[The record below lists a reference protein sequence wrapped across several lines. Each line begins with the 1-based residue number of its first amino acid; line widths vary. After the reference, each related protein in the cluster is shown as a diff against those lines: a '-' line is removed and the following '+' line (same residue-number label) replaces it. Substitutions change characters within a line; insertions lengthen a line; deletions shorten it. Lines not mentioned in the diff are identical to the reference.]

1 MEFKK
6 TVAGISAAAIAV
18 TQVAAVI
25 PMGAFAAEEPVSS
38 GVGFALKLASKKD
51 AENSDYDG
59 VYPEASAKKAVL
71 SAKDITNAAKENTDL
86 YFSYAGLITGSE
98 VGDKYTFTADDL
110 MIVANPKSTTTDAT
124 TKSVWDEA
132 AVDLDGTTENGKL
145 TVTDAGSDGDKVVI
159 TYTEGADPS
168 IKVSGVETES
178 GSAEDSKTLSF
189 TLDETTAK
197 SFDIV
202 GSGVTVT
209 KIEVTSTRE
218 TTLIDTATA
227 LTTDGSKTVTV
238 ENGSVGDTVV
248 ITYAETPDFNTES
261 GGEMADVAVTG
272 ITDGVKGEG
281 TYTFKLTDET
291 KDSFTVTGNGYTV
304 SSIKLTHKA
313 TEDKTP
319 AEGTALTSTKTPGS
333 VTVAADKLADAV
345 EKGSV
350 KVTYAVNT
358 AETAGS
364 VIIKAGD
371 TEIAS
376 FEAAADKTEATV
388 ELDAAKAAAVKD
400 NGIVI
405 KGSGITVSKVELVT
419 PGKTVSAEPIV
430 LFQSDEPV
438 VWSQEQMSGWWQGEN
453 PIDTSAI
460 SDRIGTIEAFG
471 DNFENIT
478 VTWSDLTATKTVYE
492 EGELWTGTTALE
504 NWSGWVTVGKTD
516 VKKGGKFTVT
526 YKDAKSAQIM
536 IKKSDYSAFTGSL
549 ADASDIKDG
558 AGTVTFDIDET
569 AAAEI
574 AANGFVLGGKF
585 ATVTSIKYEAPA
597 SSGEDKKETV
607 LFDGST
613 DMGTKWGKSETIAK
627 FNAVKGGTI
636 TAEFEEGS
644 TEYWQLKFMDS
655 SWEVLSSPKTNQW
668 GSVEL
673 GANAT
678 KYSFDLN
685 AADAKAVS
693 SNGMIVS
700 GYGITLKKLTYTAP
714 TGEVEEDKLA
724 INAANFPDAN
734 FRKVL
739 TAYSSEK
746 VKNVPVLT
754 EADIAKITDLGNTK
768 ADTKFKDEAANLA
781 KVTNFKGIEKLTALK
796 SLIVKDN
803 TQRNFTALDLSK
815 NEALTFIDVSGCT
828 NLAKLAPPA
837 TDAVET
843 LLLQKTAIAAVYVSG
858 YTGLKVLNVSDTK
871 LTALNVSTNTELET
885 LALKNVKVN
894 ELYVADNTKLKT
906 LDAANCGLTKIDV
919 SANTLLEN
927 LDVSGNSLITL
938 NLTGLT
944 ALTADKFKADNNKRN
959 IGTVIDGKYDL
970 KDLVAEGLV
979 VDKMGDIK
987 GATLTEGVLT
997 DVAGNVTY
1005 TYETGLATEGLDKVT
1020 FTLAPEKVTS
1030 ENFEVS
1036 YMDGAESKSVVCETW
1051 DEVLKAMTDKNVEYS
1066 VTVKKDVTVDKLT
1079 MPTAAKAKSVTVA
1092 AEGSTI
1098 TTKSTSV
1105 TLPTDTLLINV
1116 KIKAVDKDGKTL
1128 ANTFTLNAS
1137 KDLKIAGGLEI
1148 EAKASTIKGGA
1159 RSVLKT
1165 VQAANEF
1172 DSAITGFGTVRVD
1185 NGAVTFNNTVKVN
1198 ELAVYNGSV
1207 VEIGKNAAVTVTNIT
1222 SNGSVASKL
1231 VYTDAEYKPVTV
1243 TGNITGNVKLEVGIS
1258 YKKTAASEEGQEPTT
1273 TRVSRFAKDDVVLVA
1288 KSADLAAVDASE
1300 SLPEG
1305 ATLGRDKSDIK
1316 VMDTVATMNGVEY
1329 AQWSD
1334 ITNTIAAAAKA
1345 NKDAAKT
1352 AVYNIT
1358 LSKELDAKGALKM
1371 PAAGT
1376 FGELVIKSDAAAV
1389 QTIKFTGNLALTG
1402 KTTFENVKLD
1412 SAKTVRG
1419 VTTYYDFSIS
1429 AGKNDLTLSNVTSSK
1444 SIKSISS
1451 NGTLLLDNVTVT
1463 AVNGATVAI
1472 SNSSTAQHSMGA
1484 LVDGKWQGVA
1494 APDTSVVVEGNLTA
1508 KTALRFVGNESGLR
1522 VMGVVNA
1529 AKITADNSDSVLVV
1543 DKLAKNKN
1551 ALIIGKGG
1559 FDGSSKAVKFVLMD
1573 AEKDET
1579 AQITEN
1585 LTLGTIAGPYADQF
1599 IPSDSNLAESDS
1611 YYIIKSGKNLVAVP
1625 KQTKGE
1631 DDQKKDYLVEVTVNN
1646 KKAYYKNLDEAIKDI
1661 NEIGTKTTDC
1671 VIKLTPEMFEGKTL
1685 ANLPLPNAGKYDH
1698 LYYSAESDVTIN
1710 VTSDLALTG
1719 NLTLSTKI
1727 TLNKVDKKDGSVQPI
1742 NISLGK
1748 YGLTI
1753 FNVISADHSNGEES
1767 APSSM
1772 IGNITGTG
1780 RINMNGNIVINGK
1793 VAKTVTF
1800 YAQDASIILEGA
1812 MSAFEGTITA
1822 PSSSSTAIFTYDKS
1836 NAKNVKFQE
1845 ISGFKKFTLA
1855 YRGEDEIAEGDII
1868 ASIAGDY
1875 SDKNTVTAG
1884 STELVVVRSGNNL
1897 KAVNKN
1903 DVLTVQEYSGTL
1915 FDTDDDEEP
1924 ILIATRSYD
1933 TFANAVKDIERIKN
1947 PIGNYAVYAHK
1958 GDVLVLPKAKTYDT
1972 LMVASTEDA
1981 TESYAIT
1988 TAKDL
1993 TLTGNLVLMN
2003 INLDKVVKDTVHP
2016 MSINLGNYK
2025 FMAYNSHVSYDADNK
2040 VSRLTNIN
2048 GIKGT
2053 FALIDNM
2060 TISGKV
2066 NVGTFIANSVVTF
2079 GEKAGFAAATEIIVG
2094 EGFDGNYPEFIY
2106 PLKAAKNIDL
2116 SNIDTGKGFDIT
2128 VEGAKE
2134 GDQVAAVK
2142 GDMIRHDIKLN
2153 DEEFI
2158 IVRSGNKLIAAKDDT
2173 EYTLYAPDQS
2183 IRLFDTYDNA
2193 VAYIT
2198 KLNNANGIY
2207 ELTLPESAD
2216 KIELKKLTL
2225 PAKGKYDGLSIT
2237 ASNTDG
2243 TTIIVNSDIA
2253 LTGDLALKG
2262 DLTLMKDGEKLLKIT
2277 SPLDSKTKQ
2286 PLYQFTL
2293 VDYANVVNGTFNG
2306 TPIETPEVEKT
2317 VIEATLPYSSDG
2329 GVDLAENILK
2339 FGATKVVKKGTILV
2353 TFKDTATFALY
2364 DADGN
2369 LLANASNTGN
2379 GYANFNLT
2387 DDQAAKIT
2395 AGGFTVSGK
2404 KGIVTGVKYS
2414 APPVT
2419 VTEPQIIGFTDA
2431 SLDLSEYVIDISEA
2445 NVAENGVITVI
2456 FKEHVAN
2463 EITLRYHNYTVLA
2476 KKTLADG
2483 ATSLTFT
2490 LTAYQASEITAKGF
2504 YINGDAGVVTS
2515 VTYTAPTT
2523 PEAKGANSGYLNYN
2537 GTEINLS
2544 TDFLQIDKK
2553 AVVENG
2559 TITVTLKEE
2568 VTGSIEFRKLNKTDV
2583 IKTVDPTSGSTTYTW
2598 KLSADD
2604 AAYITEKGFIIWG
2617 TEGVLTSVTYTAP
2630 TTSEVVGEVKDTED
2644 GSLNFSGSVD
2654 LAKKA
2659 LKISAKSDAVEYG
2672 FIKVT
2677 FNDVVSNPIMFK
2689 DASQS
2694 KILSVDS
2701 SSPSRIYRW
2710 VLSAED
2716 AAYIAENGFVI
2727 DGTAGVIIDVT
2738 YTAPEIPGIDD

>member
-1 MEFKK
+1 MQRRVFAQRIYHERMIIMEFKK

-51 AENSDYDG
+51 AESSDYDG

-86 YFSYAGLITGSE
+86 YFSYGGLITGSE

-227 LTTDGSKTVTV
+227 LTTDGSKTVNV

-261 GGEMADVAVTG
+261 GGEMADVAVTD

-291 KDSFTVTGNGYTV
+291 KASFTVTGNGYTV
-304 SSIKLTHKA
+304 SSIKLTHTA

-364 VIIKAGD
+364 VVIKAGD
-371 TEIAS
+371 VEVAAVD
-376 FEAAADKTEATV
+376 AAADKTEATV

-405 KGSGITVSKVELVT
+405 TGKGVTVSKVELVT
-419 PGKTVSAEPIV
+419 PGKTVPAEPIV

-526 YKDAKSAQIM
+526 YKDAKSAQII
-536 IKKSDYSAFTGSL
+536 IKKSDYSEFTGSL

-574 AANGFVLGGKF
+574 SANGFVLGGKF

-613 DMGTKWGKSETIAK
+613 DMGTAWGESVPIAK

-714 TGEVEEDKLA
+714 TGEVEEEKLA
-724 INAANFPDAN
+724 INAANFPDSN

-754 EADIAKITDLGNTK
+754 EADIAKITDLGNEKTDGSK
-768 ADTKFKDEAANLA
+768 VEAENLA
-781 KVTNFKGIEKLTALK
+781 KVVNFKGIEKLTALK
-796 SLIVKDN
+796 SLTLTN
-803 TQRNFTALDLSK
+803 TQRNFKALDLSE
-815 NEALTFIDVSGCT
+815 NAALTFVDVSGCT
-828 NLAKLAPPA
+828 NLADLKLPETAA
-837 TDAVET
+837 IET
-843 LLLQKTAIAAVYVSG
+843 LLLQNTAIKEIDVSK
-858 YTGLKVLNVSDTK
+858 YTGLMILNVSDTK
-871 LTALNVSTNTELET
+871 LTALDVKANTELET
-885 LALKNVKVN
+885 LALANVKVA
-894 ELYVADNTKLKT
+894 ELDVTANTKLRT

-919 SANTLLEN
+919 SANTLLED

-938 NLTGLT
+938 DLTGLT

-959 IGTVIDGKYDL
+959 IGTVIDNTYDL
-970 KDLVAEGLV
+970 KDLVADGLD
-979 VDKMGDIK
+979 VDKMTI
-987 GATLTEGVLT
+987 TTEGVTRNENVLT
-997 DVAGNVTY
+997 DVKGNVTY
-1005 TYETGLATEGLDKVT
+1005 TYKTGLETEGLDKVT

-1030 ENFEVS
+1030 DNFEVS
-1036 YMDGAESKSVVCETW
+1036 YTNGEEMKSVVCETW
-1051 DEVLKAMTDKNVEYS
+1051 DEVLKTMTDKNVDYRVE
-1066 VTVKKDVTVDKLT
+1066 VKKDVAVDKIT

-1092 AEGSTI
+1092 STGKTI
-1098 TTKSTSV
+1098 TTKSASV
-1105 TLPTDTLLINV
+1105 TLPTDTKLENV
-1116 KIKAVDKDGKTL
+1116 KIKALDSKDKEGKTL
-1128 ANTFTLNAS
+1128 AKTFTLNAS
-1137 KDLKIAGGLEI
+1137 KDLKVTGGLEI

-1159 RSVLKT
+1159 RSVLET
-1165 VQAANEF
+1165 VQSINEF
-1172 DSAITGFGTVRVD
+1172 DSEITGFGTVRVD
-1185 NGAVTFNNTVKVN
+1185 NGAVTFNNTVKVK
-1198 ELAVYNGSV
+1198 ELDVKNGSV

-1288 KSADLAAVDASE
+1288 KSADIAAVDASE

-1334 ITNTIAAAAKA
+1334 ITSTIAAAAKA
-1345 NKDAAKT
+1345 DKNAAKT

-1371 PAAGT
+1371 PAANT
-1376 FGELVIKSDAAAV
+1376 FGELYIKSDAAAV

-1412 SAKTVRG
+1412 SVRTVRG
-1419 VTTYYDFSIS
+1419 VSTSNDFSIS
-1429 AGKNDLTLSNVTSSK
+1429 AGKNDLTLSNVTSGK

-1463 AVNGATVAI
+1463 TVNGATVAI

-1529 AKITADNSDSVLVV
+1529 AKITAANNDSVLVV

-1836 NAKNVKFQE
+1836 NVKNVKFQN
-1845 ISGFKKFTLA
+1845 IAGFSKFTLA
-1855 YRGEDEIAEGDII
+1855 YRGENNEIAEGDII

-1947 PIGNYAVYAHK
+1947 PIGLYAVYAHK

-2066 NVGTFIANSVVTF
+2066 NVGTFAVNSVVTF

-2094 EGFDGNYPEFIY
+2094 EGFDGNDPEFIY

-2207 ELTLPESAD
+2207 ELKLPQSAD
-2216 KIELKKLTL
+2216 NIELKKLTL
-2225 PAKGKYDGLSIT
+2225 PTKGKYSGLSIT

-2262 DLTLMKDGEKLLKIT
+2262 NLTLMKDGEKLLKIT

-2379 GYANFNLT
+2379 GYANFDLT

-2490 LTAYQASEITAKGF
+2490 LTAYQASEITANGF

-2515 VTYTAPTT
+2515 VTYTEPKPAVT
-2523 PEAKGANSGYLNYN
+2523 PGKKVAYQGSLNYN
-2537 GTEINLS
+2537 GDEIDLS
-2544 TDFLQIDKK
+2544 RFVLQINKK

-2568 VTGSIEFRKLNKTDV
+2568 VTSSVIFKKTNQTDV
-2583 IKTVDPTSGSTTYTW
+2583 IKTVAPTSGSTTYTW
-2598 KLSADD
+2598 VLSAD
-2604 AAYITEKGFIIWG
+2604 
-2617 TEGVLTSVTYTAP
+2617 
-2630 TTSEVVGEVKDTED
+2630 
-2644 GSLNFSGSVD
+2644 
-2654 LAKKA
+2654 
-2659 LKISAKSDAVEYG
+2659 
-2672 FIKVT
+2672 
-2677 FNDVVSNPIMFK
+2677 
-2689 DASQS
+2689 
-2694 KILSVDS
+2694 
-2701 SSPSRIYRW
+2701 
-2710 VLSAED
+2710 D

-2727 DGTAGVIIDVT
+2727 DGTEGVITSVT
-2738 YTAPEIPGIDD
+2738 YAAPEIPGIDD

>member
-51 AENSDYDG
+51 AESSDYDG

-86 YFSYAGLITGSE
+86 YFSYGGLITGSE

-227 LTTDGSKTVTV
+227 LTTDGSKTVNV

-261 GGEMADVAVTG
+261 GGEMADVAVTD

-304 SSIKLTHKA
+304 SSIKLTHTA

-364 VIIKAGD
+364 VVIKAGD
-371 TEIAS
+371 VEVAAVD
-376 FEAAADKTEATV
+376 AAADKTEATV

-405 KGSGITVSKVELVT
+405 TGKGVTVSKVELVT
-419 PGKTVSAEPIV
+419 PGKTVPAEPIV

-526 YKDAKSAQIM
+526 YKDAKSAQII
-536 IKKSDYSAFTGSL
+536 IKKSDYSEFTGSL

-574 AANGFVLGGKF
+574 SANGFVLGGKF

-607 LFDGST
+607 LFEGST
-613 DMGTKWGKSETIAK
+613 DMGTAWGESVPIAK

-724 INAANFPDAN
+724 INAANFPDTN

-754 EADIAKITDLGNTK
+754 EADIAKITDLGNEKTDGSK
-768 ADTKFKDEAANLA
+768 VEAENLA
-781 KVTNFKGIEKLTALK
+781 KVVNFKGIEKLTALK
-796 SLIVKDN
+796 SLTLTN
-803 TQRNFTALDLSK
+803 TQRNFKALDLSE
-815 NEALTFIDVSGCT
+815 NAALTFVDVSGCT
-828 NLAKLAPPA
+828 NLADLKLPETAA
-837 TDAVET
+837 IET
-843 LLLQKTAIAAVYVSG
+843 LLLQKTAITAVDVSK

-871 LTALNVSTNTELET
+871 LTALDVKANTELET
-885 LALKNVKVN
+885 LALANVKVK
-894 ELYVADNTKLKT
+894 ELDVKANTALKT

-919 SANTLLEN
+919 SANTLLED

-938 NLTGLT
+938 DLTGLT

-959 IGTVIDGKYDL
+959 IGTVVDNTYDL
-970 KDLVAEGLV
+970 NDLVAEGLV
-979 VDKMGDIK
+979 VDKMGEVT

-997 DVAGNVTY
+997 DVKGNVTY
-1005 TYETGLATEGLDKVT
+1005 TYKTGLETEGLDKVT
-1020 FTLAPEKVTS
+1020 FTLAPEKITS
-1030 ENFEVS
+1030 DNFEVS
-1036 YMDGAESKSVVCETW
+1036 YMDGAETKSVVCETW

-1066 VTVKKDVTVDKLT
+1066 VAVKKDVTVDKLT
-1079 MPTAAKAKSVTVA
+1079 MPTAAKAKSVTIA

-1116 KIKAVDKDGKTL
+1116 KIKALDSKDKEGKTL
-1128 ANTFTLNAS
+1128 AKTFTLNAS
-1137 KDLKIAGGLEI
+1137 KDLKVTGGLEI

-1159 RSVLKT
+1159 RSVLET
-1165 VQAANEF
+1165 VQSINEF

-1185 NGAVTFNNTVKVN
+1185 NGAVTFNNAVKVK
-1198 ELAVYNGSV
+1198 ELDVKNGSV

-1288 KSADLAAVDASE
+1288 KSADIAAVDASE

-1334 ITNTIAAAAKA
+1334 ITSTIAAAAKA
-1345 NKDAAKT
+1345 DKNAAKT

-1376 FGELVIKSDAAAV
+1376 FGELIIKSDAAAV

-1412 SAKTVRG
+1412 SVRTVRG
-1419 VTTYYDFSIS
+1419 VSTSNDFSIS
-1429 AGKNDLTLSNVTSSK
+1429 AGKNDLTLSNVTSGK

-1463 AVNGATVAI
+1463 AVNGATVEI

-1625 KQTKGE
+1625 KQTTGE

-1646 KKAYYKNLDEAIKDI
+1646 NKAYYKNLDEAIKDI

-1685 ANLPLPNAGKYDH
+1685 AKLPLPNAGKYDH

-1836 NAKNVKFQE
+1836 NVKNVKFQN
-1845 ISGFKKFTLA
+1845 IAGFSKFTLA
-1855 YRGEDEIAEGDII
+1855 YRGENNEIAEGDIL

-1875 SDKNTVTAG
+1875 TDNNLVRVAG
-1884 STELVVVRSGNNL
+1884 STDLVVVRSGNNL

-1903 DVLTVQEYSGTL
+1903 NVLRVVEYSGSP
-1915 FDTDDDEEP
+1915 FGDDVPEVV
-1924 ILIATRSYD
+1924 AARSYD
-1933 TFANAVKDIERIKN
+1933 TFANAVKDIERLKN
-1947 PIGNYAVYAHK
+1947 PSGVYSISAKDGNE
-1958 GDVLVLPKAKTYDT
+1958 LVLPKAKTYDT
-1972 LMVASTEDA
+1972 LIVKGSTKVTDPDA
-1981 TESYAIT
+1981 EATLDTIT

-2003 INLDKVVKDTVHP
+2003 INLDKVVRGAVQP
-2016 MSINLGNYK
+2016 MSINLGNYS
-2025 FMAYNSHVSYDADNK
+2025 FMAQNSHVSYDANKK
-2040 VSRLTNIN
+2040 VSQFTNIN
-2048 GIKGT
+2048 GVKGT
-2053 FALIDNM
+2053 FGLMDNM
-2060 TISGKV
+2060 TVSGKV
-2066 NVGTFIANSVVTF
+2066 NVGTFAVNSVVTF
-2079 GEKAGFAAATEIIVG
+2079 GDKAGFAAATEISVG
-2094 EGFDGNYPEFIY
+2094 EGSNGNYPTFIY
-2106 PLKAAKNIDL
+2106 PLATAKNIDL
-2116 SNIDTGKGFDIT
+2116 SNIDTEKTFAIK
-2128 VEGAKE
+2128 VEGAKD

-2142 GDMIRHDIKLN
+2142 GDMIRHDIILN
-2153 DEEFI
+2153 DGEFI
-2158 IVRSGNKLIAAKDDT
+2158 IVRSGNKLIAAKEDN

-2207 ELTLPESAD
+2207 ELKLPQSAD
-2216 KIELKKLTL
+2216 NIELKKLTL
-2225 PAKGKYDGLSIT
+2225 PTKGKYSGLSIT

-2379 GYANFNLT
+2379 GYANFDLT

-2490 LTAYQASEITAKGF
+2490 LTAYQASEITANGF

-2515 VTYTAPTT
+2515 VTYTEPTAPTT
-2523 PEAKGANSGYLNYN
+2523 PEAKGAYGGSLNYN
-2537 GTEINLS
+2537 GDGIDLS
-2544 TDFLQIDKK
+2544 SFVLQINKK

-2568 VTGSIEFRKLNKTDV
+2568 VTSSVIFKKTNRTDV
-2583 IKTVDPTSGSTTYTW
+2583 IKTVAPTSGSTTYTW
-2598 KLSADD
+2598 ELSAD
-2604 AAYITEKGFIIWG
+2604 
-2617 TEGVLTSVTYTAP
+2617 
-2630 TTSEVVGEVKDTED
+2630 
-2644 GSLNFSGSVD
+2644 
-2654 LAKKA
+2654 
-2659 LKISAKSDAVEYG
+2659 
-2672 FIKVT
+2672 
-2677 FNDVVSNPIMFK
+2677 
-2689 DASQS
+2689 
-2694 KILSVDS
+2694 
-2701 SSPSRIYRW
+2701 
-2710 VLSAED
+2710 D

-2727 DGTAGVIIDVT
+2727 DGTEGVLTSVT

>member
-51 AENSDYDG
+51 AESSDYDG

-86 YFSYAGLITGSE
+86 YFSYGGLITGSE

-227 LTTDGSKTVTV
+227 LTTDGSKTVNV

-261 GGEMADVAVTG
+261 GGEMADVAVTD

-304 SSIKLTHKA
+304 SSIKLTHTA

-364 VIIKAGD
+364 VVIKAGD
-371 TEIAS
+371 VEVAAVD
-376 FEAAADKTEATV
+376 AAADKTEATV

-405 KGSGITVSKVELVT
+405 TGKGVTVSKVELVT
-419 PGKTVSAEPIV
+419 PGKTVPAEPIV

-526 YKDAKSAQIM
+526 YKDAKSAQII
-536 IKKSDYSAFTGSL
+536 IKKSDYSEFTGSL

-574 AANGFVLGGKF
+574 SANGFVLGGKF

-607 LFDGST
+607 LFEGST
-613 DMGTKWGKSETIAK
+613 DMGTAWGESVPIAK

-724 INAANFPDAN
+724 INAANFPDVN

-754 EADIAKITDLGNTK
+754 EADIAKITDLGNEKTDGSK
-768 ADTKFKDEAANLA
+768 VEAENLA
-781 KVTNFKGIEKLTALK
+781 KVVNFKGIEKLTALK
-796 SLIVKDN
+796 SLTLTN
-803 TQRNFTALDLSK
+803 TQRNFKALDLSE
-815 NEALTFIDVSGCT
+815 NAALTFVDVSGCT
-828 NLAKLAPPA
+828 NLADLKLPETAA
-837 TDAVET
+837 IET
-843 LLLQKTAIAAVYVSG
+843 LLLQNTAIKEIDVSK
-858 YTGLKVLNVSDTK
+858 YTGLMILNVSDTK
-871 LTALNVSTNTELET
+871 LTALDVKANTELET
-885 LALKNVKVN
+885 LALANVKVA
-894 ELYVADNTKLKT
+894 ELDVTANTKLRT

-938 NLTGLT
+938 DLTGLT

-959 IGTVIDGKYDL
+959 IGTVVDNTYDL
-970 KDLVAEGLV
+970 KDLVADGLD
-979 VDKMGDIK
+979 VDKMTI
-987 GATLTEGVLT
+987 TTEGVTRNENVLT
-997 DVAGNVTY
+997 DVKGNVTY
-1005 TYETGLATEGLDKVT
+1005 TYETGLETEGLDKVT

-1030 ENFEVS
+1030 DNFEVS
-1036 YMDGAESKSVVCETW
+1036 YMDGEEVKSVVCETW

-1066 VTVKKDVTVDKLT
+1066 VAVKKDVTVDKLT
-1079 MPTAAKAKSVTVA
+1079 MPTAAKAKSVTIA

-1116 KIKAVDKDGKTL
+1116 KIKALDSKDKEGKTL
-1128 ANTFTLNAS
+1128 AKTFTLNAS
-1137 KDLKIAGGLEI
+1137 KDLKVTGGLEI

-1159 RSVLKT
+1159 RSVLET
-1165 VQAANEF
+1165 VQSINEF
-1172 DSAITGFGTVRVD
+1172 DSEITGFGTVRVD
-1185 NGAVTFNNTVKVN
+1185 NGAVTFNNTVKVK
-1198 ELAVYNGSV
+1198 ELDVKNGSV

-1288 KSADLAAVDASE
+1288 KSADIAAVDASE

-1334 ITNTIAAAAKA
+1334 ITSTIAAAAKA
-1345 NKDAAKT
+1345 DKNAAKT

-1371 PAAGT
+1371 PAANT
-1376 FGELVIKSDAAAV
+1376 FGELYIKSDAAAV

-1412 SAKTVRG
+1412 SVRTVRG
-1419 VTTYYDFSIS
+1419 VSTSNDFSIS
-1429 AGKNDLTLSNVTSSK
+1429 AGKNDLTLSNVTSGK

-1463 AVNGATVAI
+1463 TVNGATVAI

-1529 AKITADNSDSVLVV
+1529 AKITAANNDSVLVV

-1631 DDQKKDYLVEVTVNN
+1631 DDQKKDYLVEVTVNGN
-1646 KKAYYKNLDEAIKDI
+1646 KAYYKSLDEAIKDI

-1822 PSSSSTAIFTYDKS
+1822 PNSSSTAIFTYDKS

-1947 PIGNYAVYAHK
+1947 PIGLYAVYAHK

-1993 TLTGNLVLMN
+1993 TLTGNLALTN

-2053 FALIDNM
+2053 FALMDNM
-2060 TISGKV
+2060 TVSGKV

-2094 EGFDGNYPEFIY
+2094 EGFDGNDPEFIY

-2207 ELTLPESAD
+2207 ELKLPQSAD
-2216 KIELKKLTL
+2216 NIELKKLTL
-2225 PAKGKYDGLSIT
+2225 PTKGKYSGLSIT

-2379 GYANFNLT
+2379 GYANFDLT

-2490 LTAYQASEITAKGF
+2490 LTAYQASEITANGF

-2515 VTYTAPTT
+2515 VTYTEPVPVAPV
-2523 PEAKGANSGYLNYN
+2523 AKTETFGDLGYTGSVDLALYVLK
-2537 GTEINLS
+2537 INAKS
-2544 TDFLQIDKK
+2544 DVAAK
-2553 AVVENG
+2553 G
-2559 TITVTLKEE
+2559 TITVTLENAVE
-2568 VTGSIEFRKLNKTDV
+2568 NSIEFKKADESATL
-2583 IKTVDPTSGSTTYTW
+2583 KTVPATSGSTTYTW
-2598 KLSADD
+2598 ELSD
-2604 AAYITEKGFIIWG
+2604 E
-2617 TEGVLTSVTYTAP
+2617 E
-2630 TTSEVVGEVKDTED
+2630 
-2644 GSLNFSGSVD
+2644 
-2654 LAKKA
+2654 
-2659 LKISAKSDAVEYG
+2659 
-2672 FIKVT
+2672 
-2677 FNDVVSNPIMFK
+2677 
-2689 DASQS
+2689 
-2694 KILSVDS
+2694 
-2701 SSPSRIYRW
+2701 
-2710 VLSAED
+2710 
-2716 AAYIAENGFVI
+2716 AAYIAANGFYIVA
-2727 DGTAGVIIDVT
+2727 DAGVVTSVT

>member
-1 MEFKK
+1 MQRRVFAQRIYHERMIIMEFKK

-86 YFSYAGLITGSE
+86 YFSYGGLITGSE

-248 ITYAETPDFNTES
+248 ITYAETPDFNTEA
-261 GGEMADVAVTG
+261 GGEKADVAVTG

-364 VIIKAGD
+364 VVIKAGD

-388 ELDAAKAAAVKD
+388 ELDAAKAAAVKN

-478 VTWSDLTATKTVYE
+478 VTWSDLTATKTVPDE
-492 EGELWTGTTALE
+492 PVVDDKGNVTI
-504 NWSGWVTVGKTD
+504 WSGKFDLGEWTNNFTELPAYSKAEKNGTFTINYTVNDGAEYAQLMLTDKGSEANSWKWTDLTEAENLVIPSTNHSFTLTDTIADSLKNGRIVIKGANVTLTS
-516 VKKGGKFTVT
+516 VT
-526 YKDAKSAQIM
+526 YK
-536 IKKSDYSAFTGSL
+536 
-549 ADASDIKDG
+549 
-558 AGTVTFDIDET
+558 
-569 AAAEI
+569 
-574 AANGFVLGGKF
+574 
-585 ATVTSIKYEAPA
+585 APA

-754 EADIAKITDLGNTK
+754 EEDIAKITDLGNEK
-768 ADTKFKDEAANLA
+768 SDTKFKDEAANLA
-781 KVTNFKGIEKLTALK
+781 KVVNFKGIEKLTALK
-796 SLIVKDN
+796 TLTLTN
-803 TQRNFTALDLSK
+803 TQRNFKALDLSE
-815 NEALTFIDVSGCT
+815 NAALTFVDVSGCT
-828 NLAKLAPPA
+828 NLADLKLP
-837 TDAVET
+837 ET
-843 LLLQKTAIAAVYVSG
+843 AAIEMLLLQKTAITAVDVSK

-871 LTALNVSTNTELET
+871 LTALDVKANTELET
-885 LALKNVKVN
+885 LALANVKVA
-894 ELYVADNTKLKT
+894 ELDVKANTNLRT

-919 SANTLLEN
+919 SANTLLED

-938 NLTGLT
+938 DLTGLT

-959 IGTVIDGKYDL
+959 IGTVVDNTYDL
-970 KDLVAEGLV
+970 KDLVADGLV
-979 VDKMGDIK
+979 VDKMTI
-987 GATLTEGVLT
+987 TTEGVTRNENVLT
-997 DVAGNVTY
+997 DVKGDVTY
-1005 TYETGLATEGLDKVT
+1005 TYETGLEADGLDKVT

-1079 MPTAAKAKSVTVA
+1079 MPTAAKAKSVTIA

-1098 TTKSTSV
+1098 TTKSASV
-1105 TLPTDTLLINV
+1105 TLPTDTWLINV

-1316 VMDTVATMNGVEY
+1316 VMDSVATMNGVEY

-1412 SAKTVRG
+1412 SAKTVRD

-1463 AVNGATVAI
+1463 AVNGATVEI

-1599 IPSDSNLAESDS
+1599 IPSDTNLAESDS

-1685 ANLPLPNAGKYDH
+1685 AKLPLPNAGKYDH

-1719 NLTLSTKI
+1719 NLTLSNKI

-1822 PSSSSTAIFTYDKS
+1822 PNSSSTAIFTYDKS

-2094 EGFDGNYPEFIY
+2094 EGFDGNDPEFIY

-2207 ELTLPESAD
+2207 EITLPESAD

-2225 PAKGKYDGLSIT
+2225 PTKGKYSGLSIT

-2404 KGIVTGVKYS
+2404 KGIVTGVKYL
-2414 APPVT
+2414 APPVV
-2419 VTEPQIIGFTDA
+2419 VTEPKIIGFTDA
-2431 SLDLSEYVIDISEA
+2431 SLDLSEYVIAISEA

-2463 EITLRYHNYTVLA
+2463 EITLRYRNYTVLA

-2490 LTAYQASEITAKGF
+2490 LTAYQASEITANGF

-2515 VTYTAPTT
+2515 VTYTEPTAPTT
-2523 PEAKGANSGYLNYN
+2523 PEAKGAYSGYLNYN

-2568 VTGSIEFRKLNKTDV
+2568 VTGSIEFRKLNETDV

-2630 TTSEVVGEVKDTED
+2630 
-2644 GSLNFSGSVD
+2644 
-2654 LAKKA
+2654 
-2659 LKISAKSDAVEYG
+2659 
-2672 FIKVT
+2672 
-2677 FNDVVSNPIMFK
+2677 
-2689 DASQS
+2689 
-2694 KILSVDS
+2694 
-2701 SSPSRIYRW
+2701 
-2710 VLSAED
+2710 
-2716 AAYIAENGFVI
+2716 
-2727 DGTAGVIIDVT
+2727 
-2738 YTAPEIPGIDD
+2738 EIPGMDD

>member
-1 MEFKK
+1 MQFKRM
-6 TVAGISAAAIAV
+6 VAGLSAAAIAV
-18 TQVAAVI
+18 TQTALVPI
-25 PMGAFAAEEPVSS
+25 DIFAATNKPINTLDT
-38 GVGFALKLASKKD
+38 GFSLKLTSK
-51 AENSDYDG
+51 NQTGYSYDG
-59 VYPEASAKKAVL
+59 DYVYATDNKAVL
-71 SAKDITNAAKENTDL
+71 NAKKIKADGANTDL
-86 YFSYAGLITGSE
+86 AFSYG
-98 VGDKYTFTADDL
+98 GDINNGASNKGDQYTFTAQGL
-110 MIVANPKSTTTDAT
+110 NITAT
-124 TKSVWDEA
+124 TKGSSTPESSKSLWSGS
-132 AVDLDGTTENGKL
+132 VDLDEVLEAGVIDILN
-145 TVTDAGSDGDKVVI
+145 AGSAGDII
-159 TYTEGADPS
+159 TINYSAAVGCAIRLTDSEGNE
-168 IKVSGVETES
+168 I
-178 GSAEDSKTLSF
+178 
-189 TLDETTAK
+189 
-197 SFDIV
+197 
-202 GSGVTVT
+202 
-209 KIEVTSTRE
+209 
-218 TTLIDTATA
+218 
-227 LTTDGSKTVTV
+227 
-238 ENGSVGDTVV
+238 
-248 ITYAETPDFNTES
+248 TPDS
-261 GGEMADVAVTG
+261 DVNE
-272 ITDGVKGEG
+272 IL
-281 TYTFKLTDET
+281 TFKLTDKSASLFHIMGDKVFVNSVDVTSINELT
-291 KDSFTVTGNGYTV
+291 KDILYT
-304 SSIKLTHKA
+304 IGTLTMN
-313 TEDKTP
+313 TNVP
-319 AEGTALTSTKTPGS
+319 SGS
-333 VTVAADKLADAV
+333 A
-345 EKGSV
+345 
-350 KVTYAVNT
+350 
-358 AETAGS
+358 
-364 VIIKAGD
+364 AGD
-371 TEIAS
+371 TAILYYTDVEPEAGVPEDIAV
-376 FEAAADKTEATV
+376 EGAADGVNENGAYTFTLTEDMVKNGLTVSGNGHRINSCTVKHKKTTDLGKRGPIDDIKSSATVDAAQFADAAANNSLKITFTVNADKTNPEFIVASGHSNLSRAVPSADDAYHTFL
-388 ELDAAKAAAVKD
+388 LDESAVNSIKE
-400 NGIVI
+400 NGISI
-405 KGSGITVSKVELVT
+405 SGNGVTITGVELVT
-419 PGKTVSAEPIV
+419 PQTDVPAESV
-430 LFQSDEPV
+430 TLFSSDEPV
-438 VWSQEQMSGWWQGEN
+438 VWSQTWMDGYWDGEQS
-453 PIDTSAI
+453 IDTTSI
-460 SDRIGTIEAFG
+460 SDNIGTIDAFNQNY
-471 DNFENIT
+471 DNIT
-478 VTWSDLTATKTVYE
+478 ATWVSLSATKLVLD
-492 EGELWTGTTALE
+492 EGELWVGETSLG
-504 NWSGWVTVGKTD
+504 NWGSWVSVGKTD
-516 VKKGGKFTVT
+516 VKKGGKIIVA
-526 YKDAKSAQIM
+526 YKDAKNAQIM
-536 IKKSDYSAFTGSL
+536 LKKSDYTEFAGSPG
-549 ADASDIKDG
+549 SVSNIKNG
-558 AGTVTFDIDET
+558 KGTVTFDLDEA

-574 AANGFVLGGKF
+574 SANGFVLGGKD
-585 ATVTSIKYEAPA
+585 ASVTSVKYEAPA
-597 SSGEDKKETV
+597 ETKIAI
-607 LFDGST
+607 D
-613 DMGTKWGKSETIAK
+613 TK
-627 FNAVKGGTI
+627 
-636 TAEFEEGS
+636 
-644 TEYWQLKFMDS
+644 
-655 SWEVLSSPKTNQW
+655 
-668 GSVEL
+668 
-673 GANAT
+673 
-678 KYSFDLN
+678 
-685 AADAKAVS
+685 
-693 SNGMIVS
+693 
-700 GYGITLKKLTYTAP
+700 
-714 TGEVEEDKLA
+714 
-724 INAANFPDAN
+724 NFPDAN
-734 FRKVL
+734 FRNLLK
-739 TAYSSEK
+739 TYSTDGKTLSES
-746 VKNVPVLT
+746 
-754 EADIAKITDLGNTK
+754 DIAKITALGVKESEKTIFEKVTNLSGIEYLTSLRELNIEGNTK
-768 ADTKFKDEAANLA
+768 
-781 KVTNFKGIEKLTALK
+781 I
-796 SLIVKDN
+796 
-803 TQRNFTALDLSK
+803 TALDLSQNDSLIQLDAGNCTKLASVKLPAGITTVHLSSTAISEFDTSALTELSDLAVSGTKLTSLDVSK
-815 NEALTFIDVSGCT
+815 NTTLEALSIAFTGINSIDLTANTELKELYVSGCDLT
-828 NLAKLAPPA
+828 KLDVSKNTKLLTLFASNCNLTSL
-837 TDAVET
+837 D
-843 LLLQKTAIAAVYVSG
+843 VSNN
-858 YTGLKVLNVSDTK
+858 TELTCLNVSENH
-871 LTALNVSTNTELET
+871 LTSLDLTGIENLET
-885 LALKNVKVN
+885 IQVKGNV
-894 ELYVADNTKLKT
+894 
-906 LDAANCGLTKIDV
+906 
-919 SANTLLEN
+919 
-927 LDVSGNSLITL
+927 
-938 NLTGLT
+938 
-944 ALTADKFKADNNKRN
+944 RN
-959 IGTVIDGKYDL
+959 IGTVVDGKFDL
-970 KDLVAEGLV
+970 STVIDDFDVSRISDVVGAEMDANGKLTGITT
-979 VDKMGDIK
+979 DK
-987 GATLTEGVLT
+987 
-997 DVAGNVTY
+997 VTY
-1005 TYETGLATEGLDKVT
+1005 SYSTGLTADGRDKVT

-1051 DEVLKAMTDKNVEYS
+1051 DEVLKTMTDKNVEYS
-1066 VTVKKDVTVDKLT
+1066 VAVKKDVTVDKLT

-1098 TTKSTSV
+1098 TTKSASV
-1105 TLPTDTLLINV
+1105 TLPTDTWLINV

-1159 RSVLKT
+1159 KSVLKT
-1165 VQAANEF
+1165 VRANNEF
-1172 DSAITGFGTVRVD
+1172 DSEITGFGTVRVY
-1185 NGAVTFNNTVKVN
+1185 NGAVTFNNTVKVK
-1198 ELAVYNGSV
+1198 ELDVKNGSV

-1243 TGNITGNVKLEVGIS
+1243 TGDITGNVKLEVGIS
-1258 YKKTAASEEGQEPTT
+1258 YKKTAASTGEGQEPTT

-1288 KSADLAAVDASE
+1288 KSADIAAVDASE

-1345 NKDAAKT
+1345 DKDAAKT

-1376 FGELVIKSDAAAV
+1376 FGELIIKSDAAA
-1389 QTIKFTGNLALTG
+1389 QTLKFTGNLALTG

-1451 NGTLLLDNVTVT
+1451 NGTLLLDNVIVT
-1463 AVNGATVAI
+1463 AVNGATVEI

-1543 DKLAKNKN
+1543 DKLPKNKN

-1748 YGLTI
+1748 YALTI
-1753 FNVISADHSNGEES
+1753 FNVISADHSNGEAF

-1780 RINMNGNIVINGK
+1780 SINMNSNIVISGK

-1800 YAQDASIILEGA
+1800 YAHDASIILEGTG
-1812 MSAFEGTITA
+1812 SAFEGSITA
-1822 PSSSSTAIFTYDKS
+1822 PSSSSTVIFTYDKS
-1836 NAKNVKFQE
+1836 NAKNVKFQN
-1845 ISGFKKFTLA
+1845 IAGFSKFTLA
-1855 YRGEDEIAEGDII
+1855 YRGENNEIAEGDIL

-2225 PAKGKYDGLSIT
+2225 PTKGKYSGLSIT

-2414 APPVT
+2414 APPAT

-2431 SLDLSEYVIDISEA
+2431 SWDLSEYVIDISEA

-2490 LTAYQASEITAKGF
+2490 LTAYQASEITANGF

-2515 VTYTAPTT
+2515 VTYTDPTT

-2544 TDFLQIDKK
+2544 TDFLQINKK

-2568 VTGSIEFRKLNKTDV
+2568 VTGSIEFRKLNETDV

-2630 TTSEVVGEVKDTED
+2630 
-2644 GSLNFSGSVD
+2644 
-2654 LAKKA
+2654 
-2659 LKISAKSDAVEYG
+2659 
-2672 FIKVT
+2672 
-2677 FNDVVSNPIMFK
+2677 
-2689 DASQS
+2689 
-2694 KILSVDS
+2694 
-2701 SSPSRIYRW
+2701 
-2710 VLSAED
+2710 
-2716 AAYIAENGFVI
+2716 
-2727 DGTAGVIIDVT
+2727 
-2738 YTAPEIPGIDD
+2738 EIPGIDD